1 MQSLSG
7 TGTGSRILTPLESS
21 DLSFLFF
28 SSLCPVSFYPSSL
41 PLSPLSSKCPALL
54 HLCGE
59 RGLFF
64 PSSTRQRSWSGM
76 YDSRKPV
83 LLLTSAGRPCS
94 TRFTRVLSHASAFRR
109 GKTFVCRKISPFPSV
124 RLRFPSSVSHTLSV
138 RQRRRHDKTQFRE
151 ARMEHERPPLA
162 EIRRK
167 QAFPCCLSPD

>member
-1 MQSLSG
+1 MVTCSLKPVSLPFDVFSVFVFCIFCLSFSSSLLSVLSSFVSAQFQMPCPSASMRG
-7 TGTGSRILTPLESS
+7 TGAVFSILHSS
-21 DLSFLFF
+21 AVMVGD
-28 SSLCPVSFYPSSL
+28 VRQQ
-41 PLSPLSSKCPALL
+41 KACPAVD
-54 HLCGE
+54 
-59 RGLFF
+59 FF
-64 PSSTRQRSWSGM
+64 R
-76 YDSRKPV
+76 
-83 LLLTSAGRPCS
+83 RPCS